1 MSYANPL
8 EFRPA
13 AISAGKGA
21 YLTVELG
28 KATTTPVGHGI
39 LGLND
44 FEFKAE
50 FNSDADAGISSWENI
65 LGPRQSTIPDFSASW
80 SGYYTTTNSENVALT
95 GTGDDYLGFT
105 VNGQAQATSFTPQAI
120 PAINKIGVIYYNS
133 PGDASLRDVSL
144 DYTRYFLSPLNAARF
159 LNDSEISAH
168 EPASDS
174 ISELFTIHAD
184 SFADHTVYLKSA
196 DISPGSR
203 SGIDTEAFTRG
214 GETTNFGDDYRL
226 YWGKSG
232 LTSPSAEQLTLIQPN
247 GDSFTWGTSA
257 QDESVDFQQISIYAE
272 ILSDNFAEQHQAA
285 EITAWGGA
293 GKVTYEWTAPQSDNT
308 SFWRAIGEDFYNTT
322 YLGGQWSGPYAVGGS
337 GAYLS
342 ETVSLAGFGGRIE
355 LDVLFGDSW
364 DGESL
369 QIYVNGNNFNF
380 SRIYSSQVGQST
392 QSNNGYIATLYPY
405 NDYGQTVGAAWND
418 QTARVSIEI
427 PIGVTSVTLGAGET
441 LDQAW
446 SDEFLGIDNLAVIE
460 PEVTTYTLKAPDDD
474 PVLSLG
480 RVGYLD
486 SNNNF
491 IDTNGSIT
499 EGVIGVVEI
508 EIADE
513 AGNSALVNNPIGLY
527 VHYMVSSSAAVE
539 GDDFFAPKGVMST
552 KDYSVTDFIKVDPG
566 SSMGYLYISA
576 KEDAIVE
583 GEEELTITL
592 LDNIWTTDNGLTYQ
606 NYVIGDNASVNL
618 NIADAD
624 GQRWSQGVSFSQQ
637 GRTDSYIRADEDGS
651 SNIDVK
657 LKSQPEGIV
666 TLNLSTGDAL
676 TFTDEDW
683 DTPQTISV
691 ILSDNTNGGEAIKAS
706 SSDGEW
712 SGSGFVN
719 SYTDPLVPAVV
730 LYEGGQIVEE
740 GTRVAVTAQEE
751 IVEGSSSKTAALTFS
766 RVSQDSSATFEV
778 FFTAEKTTEGS
789 AYTNPAI
796 LTGEK
801 IRSYQPLV
809 LSDDNAPITYTG
821 NTGAGATGGAYTIE
835 FWINPTESNGNN
847 ISPISLQDKY
857 GNKTSIEISG
867 DGSLSFVNRNE
878 AVSALLDGADDYL
891 LASSPDGLPVGGSS
905 YTIQAWIKT
914 DEIQDRGGIVAWGK
928 STKNKTNA
936 LRTSGNYIDNYHW
949 SNDLTSSIETNY
961 ADGIWHQITATY
973 DAENGL
979 NAIYFDGELVGSGA
993 FSGFDAVASEVAIGR
1008 TNLSNELFKGEISN
1022 VRLWSEA
1029 LTEKDVEDSF
1039 QGSAVSKES
1048 LVASYLTDTRNPLI
1062 NSASTDSDNIAVSV
1076 QGSPTF
1082 TAIDLGSE
1090 ATELTAS
1097 RALTISQWQH
1107 IAITRSQDAATN
1119 SIFVNG
1125 KVVGTG
1131 AASEMD
1137 VLSLTDNEFELVLGG
1152 AGSALIRDVRIFDT
1166 ERSEEEVKADML
1178 MAPATT
1184 SDLIFSAALNG
1195 SLAAT
1200 ISGVESTSTDDATFS
1215 EDQLYGALFGSGDST
1230 VNAYINSEEDSIDYG
1245 LTTFAIEI
1253 QGDNEYAIVG
1263 ADTSTVSLADNDHS
1277 TLEFYKQNNVKK
1289 FFLAVDTGS
1298 VAELI
1303 GNASIVAISNPGTA
1317 GLKDLST
1324 ALAFG
1329 QSGGA
1334 ALPEFTA
1341 DAISEGLTVQGWI
1354 KLGASGAQNIINLLD
1369 ENGEGLILSVASDG
1383 SVTLKLPTGEDQ
1395 ITYVG
1400 EEQIGVDSWNHWSLS
1415 VSSDGIP
1422 SLFLN
1427 AEELDLETDLDTA
1440 EASDLLTRV
1449 LTSNTIGTTTAEG
1462 DEAASSYAAGFRA
1475 LSGERSSS
1483 DIATDMSQGSIPLTP
1498 ELIYAVD
1505 TSNVSS
1511 IESKTSIAV
1520 IVVEEEDSESW
1531 SALSSDVTLQQSQA
1545 IVDSN
1550 GTIANSTMPTS
1561 LTLGIALSS
1570 QPFGT
1575 VSLSLDDLS
1584 STVDSDY
1591 LSITIDDSQDGNL
1604 VFTAEN
1610 WDIPQSVTLKTTG
1623 ESLDSDLSQVLSFHV
1638 DSGSEDENY
1647 ISAGASLA
1655 LTLLAS
1661 LPSQPDDASPAGDY
1675 SSAYTV
1681 EIGGVSDITISEA
1694 DSSQTK
1700 SLTIS
1705 LLDFNSRTAITRD
1718 RDTLVLIG
1726 QSGKSTA
1733 TTADIDFDNTTS
1745 DMLSGLIILED
1756 SGASSKAISVT
1767 TSLDN
1772 VKDLQDG
1779 AMLRG
1784 YIEIKKT
1791 GYYTFYGTTNG
1802 NTTISINEKDV
1813 LTLNA
1818 ESNEASGYTDPI
1830 LLDAGS
1836 YISIAIDQASG
1847 DSLSLQWIEP
1857 DAEDNNATSITS
1869 LSQVGQLHV
1878 VIPAGEGSASLVAK
1892 AIDDDIAEGTE
1903 NFTIELQ
1910 QEIPYQLEFDTS
1922 QLTSAKGM
1930 QLEDQSSY
1938 LSLPGITTGT
1948 AYTIAGWINLANANQ
1963 INTLFYADSG
1973 TTNADRISL
1982 RTTPTGAIQ
1991 FGTWNSSKNSQIQ
2004 IVSESQLVDEG
2015 VWHHL
2020 VASVSEEQATLY
2032 LDGVQVG
2039 SQSLSSS
2046 SDSGLR
2052 SRVRLGYGANSNE
2065 SLSGFIRDYQLFN
2078 QALSADDVKTIYS
2091 EDTGSS
2097 DLKDLGIQ
2105 DWYSLASAVGTHYGQ
2120 DGSESTAL
2128 GVEVGSP
2135 QFVDWYS
2142 APFLYT
2148 ESISTLFSIQAGD
2161 SLAFGGDTSEGTS
2174 GEWILEFIN
2183 DEELVQGISSDL
2195 AFRIAE
2201 TSSQDILPDN
2211 TTLTAEH
2218 VSGGYQLPTT
2228 SSTDATG
2235 NATEVIEVGKIQG
2248 SISIEDNDSAG
2259 FFISGGASLTL
2270 TEGGGSSMRSL
2281 NLTSQPLDSV
2291 TLYLQAAKEGEIT
2304 LSAAEGTAGAAVA
2317 DTFYLT
2323 FTEEDWSTP
2332 QEFYIQAV
2340 NNQTADGER
2349 NFNLHITSASD
2360 DSNYHKLSTLSEAA
2374 GITPFDIT
2382 IDDDDTAGLD
2392 FVAIANNITKAANGY
2407 VYVALA
2413 TQPNGDVTL
2422 TSTPKDGSFTLNDR
2436 SINRSEELVF
2446 TSANWNV
2453 PQSLELT
2460 AIDDSLATGTQVSQV
2475 DFEFSSKSDSK
2486 YTGSLAIDALNV
2498 YIIDNDLPTA
2508 SIISVLDATEN
2519 ARPGAFK
2526 IILDEAAPEDPGS
2539 TGVLVNYSITGFDL
2553 DQYLQS
2559 ITLSDGTVEE
2569 FPITDEDGDFD
2580 GDNASEADLLKALGI
2595 YTISPGGNLLG
2606 SVRIAPGESESNI
2619 FVIPIDE
2626 IFADKYSLDTG
2637 TSQTGRT
2644 GKRIGIELT
2653 QSSNTD
2659 PLLFD
2664 NYQLS
2669 ADASK
2674 RSTSVD
2680 IINND
2685 VAGVAIISSGSL
2697 LQTSEDLGY
2706 QDDGATFAVVL
2717 LTQPQADVLIS
2728 INEAARI
2735 EAESL
2740 TGIDGDPEKNEEE
2753 LTYVKNENGSLTT
2766 GSGNTMT
2773 FTAANWYIPQTATVV
2788 AKADNMIEDGSSES
2802 GYSETGIHSTSIAFV
2817 FNSADT
2823 DYDTSYNQDDT
2834 EHFTANTSLGVLI
2847 QDQSLPTTT
2856 AEALSSTLDSLQSGF
2871 ESLELPFLGKM
2882 DGKFGSP
2889 FSSLFSEL
2897 IPNIR
2902 SLGDQLTAKR
2912 LQNVLNDYFSNVIV
2926 ELQEGAS
2933 VIDVSFEY
2941 DQEYDLLSIPLDAEL
2956 GIPAL
2961 GLQASGSI
2969 DSSIALATKLGLQVP
2984 FATDATSDIAIR
2996 LDEDSTSIGAQLDLA
3011 FSEDFELDG
3020 GLGFLQFNANNQDSP
3035 RNDSATGLSSEFTI
3049 SLAGSDATT
3058 LSYADLSSK
3067 DFNLSEYVD
3076 FTFPTDAGASSA
3088 NLSLHVNTQSSAG
3101 AVMPSVDFDLTAQ
3114 LPVFNYGDT
3123 DDANSNVAQVY
3134 FDNINLDIGSF
3145 ATDMLLPAVQVI
3157 GDVLDP
3163 IKPLVDAFYTD
3174 TKIFDALG
3182 MTSAMD
3188 SDGDGIVTPLDM
3200 LIVYADNFGTS
3211 SDQKNAQKAKIF
3223 LSTLQQ
3229 VYSVIDTFESLEEG
3243 EGFGINLGDYSFELA
3258 AASKDSSKSA
3268 AAQPRPVIDSAQD
3281 NTKSTALSVNDK
3293 IGSAINELYAL
3304 GFSIPLIESPSTAV
3318 SLLMGQDIDLFTWT
3332 MPGMSASL
3340 SPSQTFNLYPAPL
3353 IQGTIGGEFGAE
3365 AFITL
3370 GFDTSGFSAWAD
3382 TGFALDQSWRA
3393 FDGFFVDDWDSN
3405 GNDRDEVTVSADL
3418 GVDVSASIALA
3429 KASAGGGVSA
3439 NMGFDLIDS
3448 GQFNGTS
3455 DGKLRASEIFSRIS
3469 NPLNLFELTGDLSA
3483 YLDGSVKVGVDL
3495 GFYKKWWTVW
3505 SEQFDFDLFS
3515 FSLSGTGSS
3524 SNGPIQDATV
3534 FFDANSNG
3542 RIDASE
3548 SATTTLANGTYADL
3562 KLDLRAIDTNRNGL
3576 IDAEEG
3582 RLVAFGGTD
3591 TIGSIPVDTVMFAPY
3606 GSQINPLSS
3615 LYTTALGAG
3624 FTTQEAM
3631 ARVQSLFSIEGWDFT
3646 QLDPTRILRELADT
3660 STEDELSALAKQ
3672 AAIAHSFLNWSFSK
3686 LIVQA
3691 EKIKGIASLS
3701 IGEKIALSESFLQRL
3716 LAEDEQDV
3724 STGMAE
3730 KISRSL
3736 LQEWRNY
3743 ADVNNLGQDLLPDK
3757 VMLSSQIKAIQAAH
3771 AGVNISD
3778 EQSAEEFLDELASVK
3793 STYFMRSF
3801 LSAPLQSAS
3810 DLPTQ
3815 VANPAKPS
3823 PQPRPASDESY
3834 DRPSQ
3839 AGQLEVAPGITIRF
3853 DTEPDVQLEFSAE
3866 PLITPDP
3873 NGNFSFST
3881 RDGQTISLAL
3891 PDGLR
3896 NEFAGV
3902 IAFDVTGLKPG
3913 ASTTINLSIPSTLSI
3928 KENASGA
3935 YIRFNY
3941 DANRFEEFVDPQGN
3955 PLYNF
3960 NDLNGDGIID
3970 NVSLLMQDG
3979 DPQWD
3984 GDGAANGRVVDPGT
3998 IVTGEIDFKGTPHK
4012 DYITGNILS
4021 NTLKGSRG
4029 NDRILGDLGRDTIW
4043 GGRGHDR
4050 IHGGEGG
4057 DILIGGR
4064 GRDRFIY
4071 TLIEESNP
4079 FQADTI
4085 RRLRSNDAIDL
4096 RSIDANMLIEG
4107 RQNFLFIEK
4116 EKFSG
4121 TASELRATRSSL
4133 QADIDGDGKADFVV
4147 NLVNSYRPNA
4157 DQILL

>member
-8 EFRPA
+8 EFRPV

-120 PAINKIGVIYYNS
+120 PAINEIGVIYYNS

-486 SNNNF
+486 GNNKF
-491 IDTNGSIT
+491 VDTNGSIT

-508 EIADE
+508 DIADE
-513 AGNSALVNNPIGLY
+513 AGNSAFINNPAGLY
-527 VHYMVSSSAAVE
+527 VHYMVSSSGAVE

-566 SSMGYLYISA
+566 SSKGYLYISA
-576 KEDAIVE
+576 KEDAIIE
-583 GEEELTITL
+583 GEEAVTITL
-592 LDNIWTTDNGLTYQ
+592 LDNIWTTDSGLTYQ
-606 NYVIGDNASVNL
+606 NYVIGDNASVSL

-651 SNIDVK
+651 SNIDVR
-657 LKSQPEGIV
+657 LRSQPEGIV
-666 TLNLSTGDAL
+666 TLYLSTGDAL

-691 ILSDNTNGGEAIKAS
+691 ILSDNTNGGEAITAS

-809 LSDDNAPITYTG
+809 LSDENAPITYTG
-821 NTGAGATGGAYTIE
+821 NSGAGATGGAYTIE

-867 DGSLSFVNRNE
+867 DGSISFVN
-878 AVSALLDGADDYL
+878 
-891 LASSPDGLPVGGSS
+891 
-905 YTIQAWIKT
+905 TT
-914 DEIQDRGGIVAWGK
+914 
-928 STKNKTNA
+928 
-936 LRTSGNYIDNYHW
+936 
-949 SNDLTSSIETNY
+949 
-961 ADGIWHQITATY
+961 TA
-973 DAENGL
+973 G
-979 NAIYFDGELVGSGA
+979 
-993 FSGFDAVASEVAIGR
+993 
-1008 TNLSNELFKGEISN
+1008 
-1022 VRLWSEA
+1022 
-1029 LTEKDVEDSF
+1029 
-1039 QGSAVSKES
+1039 
-1048 LVASYLTDTRNPLI
+1048 
-1062 NSASTDSDNIAVSV
+1062 
-1076 QGSPTF
+1076 
-1082 TAIDLGSE
+1082 
-1090 ATELTAS
+1090 
-1097 RALTISQWQH
+1097 RALAMNQWQH
-1107 IAITRSQDAATN
+1107 VAITRSQDAATN

-1125 KVVGTG
+1125 RVVGTG

-1263 ADTSTVSLADNDHS
+1263 ADTSSVSLADNDHS

-1317 GLKDLST
+1317 GLEDLST

-1334 ALPEFTA
+1334 ALPEFTPG
-1341 DAISEGLTVQGWI
+1341 AISEGLTVQGWL
-1354 KLGASGAQNIINLLD
+1354 KVGASSSQDIINLLD

-1383 SVTLKLPTGEDQ
+1383 LVTLKLPTGADQ

-1400 EEQIGVDSWNHWSLS
+1400 EDQVGVGSWNHWSLS

-1427 AEELDLETDLDTA
+1427 AEELGLKTDLDTA
-1440 EASDLLTRV
+1440 ATSDLLKRV

-1475 LSGERSSS
+1475 LSGERSTS

-1498 ELIYAVD
+1498 ELIYAID
-1505 TSNVSS
+1505 ASNVSS
-1511 IESKTSIAV
+1511 IESKTSIAAI
-1520 IVVEEEDSESW
+1520 IVQEEDSVSW

-1550 GTIANSTMPTS
+1550 GTIVNSTLPTS

-1575 VSLSLDDLS
+1575 VSLSLDNLS
-1584 STVDSDY
+1584 STVNLDY

-1604 VFTAEN
+1604 IFTAEN

-1623 ESLDSDLSQVLSFHV
+1623 DSLGADLSQVLSFEV
-1638 DSGSEDENY
+1638 NVSAEDENY
-1647 ISAGASLA
+1647 NGSDASLA

-1661 LPSQPDDASPAGDY
+1661 LPSQPDDASSAGDY

-1681 EIGGVSDITISEA
+1681 AIGAASNVAISEA
-1694 DSSQTK
+1694 DSSQTQ

-1705 LLDFNSRTAITRD
+1705 LLDSNSRTAITRD

-1733 TTADIDFDNTTS
+1733 TTADIDFDNPGS
-1745 DMLSGLIILED
+1745 DILSGLIILED
-1756 SGASSKAISVT
+1756 SGTSSKAISVT

-1836 YISIAIDQASG
+1836 YIPIAIDQASG

-1892 AIDDDIAEGTE
+1892 AIDDDIAEATE

-1948 AYTIAGWINLANANQ
+1948 GYTIAGWINLANANQ

-2078 QALSADDVKTIYS
+2078 QALSADDIETIYS
-2091 EDTGSS
+2091 KETGSS

-2270 TEGGGSSMRSL
+2270 IEGGGSSMRSL

-2332 QEFYIQAV
+2332 QDFYIQAV

-2374 GITPFDIT
+2374 GITPFDVT

-2413 TQPNGDVTL
+2413 TQPSGDVTL
-2422 TSTPKDGSFTLNDR
+2422 TATPKDGSFTLNDR

-2446 TSANWNV
+2446 TSVNWNV

-2539 TGVLVNYSITGFDL
+2539 TGVIVDYSITGFDL

-2626 IFADKYSLDTG
+2626 IFADKFSLDTG

-2664 NYQLS
+2664 SYRLS

-2717 LTQPQADVLIS
+2717 LTQPKADVLIS

-2823 DYDTSYNQDDT
+2823 DYDTSYNQDDA

-3101 AVMPSVDFDLTAQ
+3101 AVMPSVNFDLTVE

-3268 AAQPRPVIDSAQD
+3268 AAQPTPVIDSAQG

-3515 FSLSGTGSS
+3515 FSLSGSGSS

-3624 FTTQEAM
+3624 FTTQEAK
-3631 ARVQSLFSIEGWDFT
+3631 ARVQSLFSIDGWDFT

-3660 STEDELSALAKQ
+3660 STEDELIALAKQ

-3757 VMLSSQIKAIQAAH
+3757 VMLSSQINAIQAAH

-3793 STYFMRSF
+3793 STYFKRSF

-3839 AGQLEVAPGITIRF
+3839 TGQLEVAPGITIRF

-3881 RDGQTISLAL
+3881 REGQTISLAL

-3913 ASTTINLSIPSTLSI
+3913 ASTTINLSIPSTLSM

-3941 DANRFEEFVDPQGN
+3941 DTNRFEEFVDLQGN

-3979 DPQWD
+3979 DLQWD

-4050 IHGGEGG
+4050 IDGGEGG

-4071 TLIEESNP
+4071 TSIEESNP

-4096 RSIDANMLIEG
+4096 RSIDANKLIEG

-4133 QADIDGDGKADFVV
+4133 QADIDGDGKADFIV
-4147 NLVNSYRPNA
+4147 NLINSYRPNA